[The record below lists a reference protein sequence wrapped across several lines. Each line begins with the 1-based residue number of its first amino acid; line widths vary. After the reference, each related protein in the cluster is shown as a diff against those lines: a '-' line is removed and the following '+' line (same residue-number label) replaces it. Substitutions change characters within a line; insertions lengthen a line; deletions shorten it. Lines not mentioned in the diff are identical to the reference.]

1 MRAGSKRGKDK
12 ASVCLCIRTM
22 VSPRPALLFVRLSLS
37 NAQTITESKLNPYP
51 SHHLS
56 SSFYLLIHRAE
67 RECRVF
73 CQNQVILHPAV
84 SLPVGPPFRE
94 TIGICCVLL
103 PSWWAETENVLHW
116 PPNTSIPVENEL
128 KSVWMKGEAWR
139 GHCADGAGHGARR
152 MPSLVNLKW
161 RPVLSAITTI
171 TIPSSILVAAQQ
183 TNQARS
189 MRFFCCANILQWS
202 LTDSV

>member
-1 MRAGSKRGKDK
+1 
-12 ASVCLCIRTM
+12 M

-94 TIGICCVLL
+94 TIGI
-103 PSWWAETENVLHW
+103 
-116 PPNTSIPVENEL
+116 PVENEL

-189 MRFFCCANILQWS
+189 MCFFCCANILQWS